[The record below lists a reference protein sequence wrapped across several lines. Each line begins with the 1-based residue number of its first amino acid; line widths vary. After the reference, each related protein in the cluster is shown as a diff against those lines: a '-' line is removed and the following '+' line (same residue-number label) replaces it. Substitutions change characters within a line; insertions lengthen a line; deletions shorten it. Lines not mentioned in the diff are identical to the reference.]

1 MELVDDRD
9 TTYLNT
15 PVTVCVKNNDSGIP
29 EGSVMT
35 APTATT
41 LGGMIVITTEGCIT
55 YTPPVDYVGDDNFN
69 YIITTPDGRKDSAKV
84 TIVILAPSD
93 LKILAVDDE
102 FEIDMNEE
110 AEGSIIVNDINPVG
124 EIVITTT
131 PVVSPLNGD
140 VTIKADGTMV
150 YTPDA
155 GYSGIDSFTYRICNS
170 IVPTLCDEAVVTIYI
185 TDTDTITPPPL
196 STCEEFIPNGFSPN
210 DDGINDL
217 FEIIQVPVEGDT
229 GDGICEDF
237 YIRFPSAKIEIYNR
251 WGNLVYE
258 KEAYGNIDQWGPTE
272 AWWNGR
278 STNGWTV
285 GGDKLPSATYFYI
298 LYFNNGGKEPKAGT
312 IFLNN

>member
-1 MELVDDRD
+1 
-9 TTYLNT
+9 
-15 PVTVCVKNNDSGIP
+15 
-29 EGSVMT
+29 
-35 APTATT
+35 
-41 LGGMIVITTEGCIT
+41 
-55 YTPPVDYVGDDNFN
+55 
-69 YIITTPDGRKDSAKV
+69 
-84 TIVILAPSD
+84 
-93 LKILAVDDE
+93 
-102 FEIDMNEE
+102 
-110 AEGSIIVNDINPVG
+110 VNDINPVG